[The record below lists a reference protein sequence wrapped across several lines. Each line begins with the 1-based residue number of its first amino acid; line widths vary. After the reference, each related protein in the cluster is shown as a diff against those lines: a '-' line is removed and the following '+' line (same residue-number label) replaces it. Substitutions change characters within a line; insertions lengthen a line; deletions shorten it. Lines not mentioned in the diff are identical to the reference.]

1 MNALSLY
8 RVGHWCYRRRIPLIP
23 TLINQA
29 IGVFYNAAVSMS
41 TEIVEGTEF
50 AYGGMGVVLHE
61 RCKIGKFVMV
71 GHQVTIGG
79 RSVGRECR

>member
-8 RVGHWCYRRRIPLIP
+8 RVGHWCDRRRILVIP
-23 TLINQA
+23 ALINQA
-29 IGVFYNAAVSMS
+29 ICVLYNAAVPMS
-41 TEIVEGTEF
+41 TEIGEETEI
-50 AYGGMGVVLHE
+50 AYGGMGVVRHE
-61 RCKIGKFVMV
+61 RCKIGKFVRV